1 MRWCGEIIYT
11 VWGNEMVWG
20 DHIVLGNEMVWGDHI
35 VLVNEVV
42 WGDHI
47 NMGGMTWCG
56 EIT

>member
-1 MRWCGEIIYT
+1 
-11 VWGNEMVWG
+11 MVWG